1 MKAEMAKP
9 NFKSVRA
16 PFKYGSNHIDW
27 LHIAYYRLAYHRLHV
42 PLRPTTKEP
51 FVLLLPGEVTR
62 STARRCSS
70 LLISVN
76 ACARHIEMAGAMPP

>member
-1 MKAEMAKP
+1 MKAEMEKP
-9 NFKSVRA
+9 NFKSVRG

-27 LHIAYYRLAYHRLHV
+27 LHIAYHCLRG
-42 PLRPTTKEP
+42 PLRRTTKEP
-51 FVLLLPGEVTR
+51 FVLLLPGKVTH

-76 ACARHIEMAGAMPP
+76 ACARHIEIAGAMSP

>member
-1 MKAEMAKP
+1 MKAEMEKP
-9 NFKSVRA
+9 NFKSVRD

-27 LHIAYYRLAYHRLHV
+27 LHIAYHRLHG

-51 FVLLLPGEVTR
+51 FLLLLPGEVTR
-62 STARRCSS
+62 STTRRCSS

-76 ACARHIEMAGAMPP
+76 ACARYIEIAGAMPP